1 VRIRNSVVV
10 ITGAASGIGRAT
22 ALRFARRRTHLVL
35 ASRRVEALESLVA
48 ECTALGSKAIAVPT
62 DMSEYDAVQELASR
76 AVEEFGRI
84 DVWVNNAAVSFF
96 SPFLQVPLR
105 DFERVIDVNVMGYVY
120 GARAALERMQHQ
132 GSGVLVNV
140 ASIVGEIPQP
150 YTSAYSVSKAAV
162 RALGVSLRSELKLD
176 GKKHIHVCTVL
187 PPTIDTPFFDH
198 AANYTG
204 RRAVAMPP
212 VYSPDRVARTIV
224 DLVGKP
230 TREIAVG
237 RIGRSMVRQHR
248 LMPGRLERV
257 MAHQVEHTH
266 LSKKEAA
273 EDSSGNL
280 YGPSLDPA
288 NAGVTG
294 GWSGRRRTVQR
305 IVLTTALA
313 GAGAVVFTD
322 QLKAAAPVLAGA
334 AKGAA
339 STVGRAVA
347 RVG

>member
-1 VRIRNSVVV
+1 MRIRNSVVV

-22 ALRFARRRTHLVL
+22 ALRFARRRTNLVL

-48 ECTALGSKAIAVPT
+48 ECTALGSRAIAVPT
-62 DMSEYDAVQELASR
+62 DTSEYDAVQELASR

-96 SPFLQVPLR
+96 SPFLEVPLR

-120 GARAALERMQHQ
+120 GARAALERMQDQ

-162 RALGVSLRSELKLD
+162 RALGVSLRSELTLD
-176 GKKHIHVCTVL
+176 RKKHIHVCTVL
-187 PPTIDTPFFDH
+187 PPTIDTPFFNH

-212 VYSPDRVARTIV
+212 VYSPDRVAKTILDV
-224 DLVGKP
+224 VEVP
-230 TREIAVG
+230 TREVAVG

-248 LMPGRLERV
+248 LLPGRLERV
-257 MAHQVEHTH
+257 MAHQVERSH
-266 LSKKEAA
+266 LSRTEPA
-273 EDSSGNL
+273 EDSTGNL
-280 YGPSLDPA
+280 YGPSQDPA
-288 NAGVTG
+288 DAAVTG
-294 GWSGRRRTVQR
+294 GWSGRRRTAQR
-305 IVLTTALA
+305 VVLGSVLA
-313 GAGAVVFTD
+313 GAGAVVFADKLTS
-322 QLKAAAPVLAGA
+322 AAPAVTGAIGA
-334 AKGAA
+334 A
-339 STVGRAVA
+339 VRAVA
-347 RVG
+347 RPS

>member
-1 VRIRNSVVV
+1 MRIRNSVVV

-35 ASRRVEALESLVA
+35 ASRRVEALETLVA
-48 ECTALGSKAIAVPT
+48 ECTALGSRAIAVPT
-62 DMSEYDAVQELASR
+62 DMSEYEAVQELASR

-96 SPFLQVPLR
+96 SPFLEVPLR

-120 GARAALERMQHQ
+120 GARAALERMQDQ

-150 YTSAYSVSKAAV
+150 YTSAYSMSKAAV

-176 GKKHIHVCTVL
+176 RKKRIHVCTVL
-187 PPTIDTPFFDH
+187 PPTIDTPFFNH

-212 VYSPDRVARTIV
+212 VYSADRVAKAILDV
-224 DLVGKP
+224 VEAP
-230 TREIAVG
+230 VREVAVG

-248 LMPGRLERV
+248 LMPGRIERV

-266 LSKKEAA
+266 LSKKEPA
-273 EDSSGNL
+273 EDSTGNL

-288 NAGVTG
+288 NAAVPG
-294 GWSGRRRTVQR
+294 GWSGRRRTAQR
-305 IVLTTALA
+305 TILGTALV
-313 GAGAVVFTD
+313 GVGAVVFTD
-322 QLKAAAPVLAGA
+322 KLKAAVPAVAGT
-334 AKGAA
+334 AA
-339 STVGRAVA
+339 SLGRAAA
-347 RVG
+347 RAR

>member
-1 VRIRNSVVV
+1 MRIKNSVVV

-22 ALRFARRRTHLVL
+22 ALRFARRRTNLVL

-48 ECTALGSKAIAVPT
+48 ECTALGSNAIAVPT
-62 DMSEYDAVQELASR
+62 DTSEYDAVQELASR

-96 SPFLQVPLR
+96 SPFLEVPLR

-120 GARAALERMQHQ
+120 GARAALERMQDQ
-132 GSGVLVNV
+132 GAGVLVNV
-140 ASIVGEIPQP
+140 ASIVGEVPQP
-150 YTSAYSVSKAAV
+150 YTSAYSMSKAAV

-176 GKKHIHVCTVL
+176 KKKHIHVCTVL

-212 VYSPDRVARTIV
+212 VYSADRVAKAILGV
-224 DLVGKP
+224 VEKP
-230 TREIAVG
+230 VREVAVG

-266 LSKKEAA
+266 LSKKESA
-273 EDSSGNL
+273 EDSTGNL

-288 NAGVTG
+288 NASVTG
-294 GWSGRRRTVQR
+294 GWGGRRRTAQR
-305 IVLTTALA
+305 AIL
-313 GAGAVVFTD
+313 GAAVVGGGAVVFAD
-322 QLKAAAPVLAGA
+322 KLKVVAPAVAGA
-334 AKGAA
+334 TAA
-339 STVGRAVA
+339 VGRAVA
-347 RVG
+347 KAR